1 VFKGLEVKVEE
12 GAELGLLY
20 RKDDEVLIEVIIEGL
35 KVKNDGIK
43 ELFFLG
49 VLEFEL
55 LMLLLE
61 YLLFSMTF
69 PMPSSSVVLK
79 LSPT

>member
-1 VFKGLEVKVEE
+1 VFKGLKVKVEE

-20 RKDDEVLIEVIIEGL
+20 RKNNKVLIEVIIEGL
-35 KVKNDGIK
+35 KVKDDSIK

-49 VLEFEL
+49 VLEFKL

-61 YLLFSMTF
+61 YLLFSITF
-69 PMPSSSVVLK
+69 PMPFSSVILK
-79 LSPT
+79 LSLT